1 MSGSISQA
9 HGPAQR
15 SARAHLRSD
24 LAIIERVVVRK
35 RCSLVA
41 VFALL
46 CVSLVVAARDAP
58 YTVIPLES
66 YLGTQTAVR
75 FSVAGH
81 EGLFLFDT
89 GEGVS
94 TITPQFATAIGCTPW
109 GQVTGFRMSG
119 ERLDFPRCDNVR
131 FDAQGQSFRAPIA
144 GVFDIMSL
152 LPKDV
157 PVLDGAVGLDIFAG
171 RVLTIEPRANRLTI
185 ETARSLA
192 ARIRTAKE
200 VRARLV
206 RDAEGVAL
214 AVDGGVETRRGIAW
228 MELDT
233 GNGGAIVIAN
243 HIAPLLGLTPDQK
256 RETPASFMLSGRIS
270 VTGNARTR
278 DLIMDGNISNQFL
291 RNWNLTLD
299 LVKGRAWLAPAT

>member
-1 MSGSISQA
+1 M
-9 HGPAQR
+9 R
-15 SARAHLRSD
+15 S
-24 LAIIERVVVRK
+24 LAV
-35 RCSLVA
+35 

-46 CVSLVVAARDAP
+46 CVGASIAARDVP
-58 YTVIPLES
+58 QVVIPLEA
-66 YLGTQTAVR
+66 YLSSQTAIR
-75 FSVAGH
+75 LSVAGH

-94 TITPQFATAIGCTPW
+94 TITPQFAAAIGCAPW
-109 GQVTGFRMSG
+109 GQVTGYRMSG
-119 ERLDFPRCDNVR
+119 ERLDFPRCDNLH
-131 FDAQGQSFRAPIA
+131 FEAQGQRFPAPIA

-152 LPKDV
+152 LPSDV
-157 PVLDGAVGLDIFAG
+157 PVLAGAVGLDIFAG
-171 RVLTIEPRANRLTI
+171 RVITIEPRADRLTI
-185 ETARSLA
+185 ETAKSLA

-214 AVDGGVETRRGIAW
+214 AADGGVETSRGTAW

-233 GNGGAIVIAN
+233 GNGGALAIAN
-243 HIAPLLGLTPDQK
+243 HVAPLLGLARDEK
-256 RETPASFMLSGRIS
+256 RETPISFMLSGGILVS
-270 VTGNARTR
+270 GNTRTR

-299 LVKGRAWLAPAT
+299 LVNGRVWLAPAT